1 MAVSFQAL
9 TEAPLEGKVQG
20 KQLHASDPSLP
31 SISCPLPL
39 LLLPPSSPLLEGVCG
54 ERFMNKEKLSN
65 PLINFMGHVDMYKSD
80 INMMSKARV
89 L

>member
-1 MAVSFQAL
+1 
-9 TEAPLEGKVQG
+9 
-20 KQLHASDPSLP
+20 
-31 SISCPLPL
+31 
-39 LLLPPSSPLLEGVCG
+39 
-54 ERFMNKEKLSN
+54 MNKEKLSN